1 MFRVLCSVFRV
12 SFEEF
17 EIAQKKD
24 LINELKRSIN
34 FCGENYTGLI
44 ASEGQTSAQVPQ
56 SVHTSASI
64 T

>member
-1 MFRVLCSVFRV
+1 MNKWRFGVKKKTYSKTNRSLLIITVF
-12 SFEEF
+12 
-17 EIAQKKD
+17 
-24 LINELKRSIN
+24 
-34 FCGENYTGLI
+34 NYAGLI